1 MPVIVTRK
9 WLINNYLLT
18 YFLLHIM
25 DNNVKEKYTVE
36 QIKNAPKAESKE
48 KPSLP
53 WKSDEEYNKV
63 EPPYED

>member
-1 MPVIVTRK
+1 
-9 WLINNYLLT
+9 
-18 YFLLHIM
+18 M
-25 DNNVKEKYTVE
+25 DKNVKEKYTVV
-36 QIKNAPKAESKE
+36 QIKNAPKADGKE

>member
-1 MPVIVTRK
+1 MFVIVTRK

-25 DNNVKEKYTVE
+25 DNNVKEKHTVV
-36 QIKNAPKAESKE
+36 QIKNAPKTEGKV